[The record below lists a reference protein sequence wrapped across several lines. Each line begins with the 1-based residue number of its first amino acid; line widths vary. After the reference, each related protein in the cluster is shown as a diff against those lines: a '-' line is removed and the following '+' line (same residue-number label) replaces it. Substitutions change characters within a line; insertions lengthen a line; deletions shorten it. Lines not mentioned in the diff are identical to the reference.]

1 MHSLLRNIALIMAI
15 AATAACS
22 KKGDSGNNDPVSS
35 FTWTY
40 DGQTYTAKT
49 DTAYNSPPIYTATAP
64 VILATQGS
72 RFYAPSPELYIFL
85 TSLSP
90 GAYNFTGSGTN
101 QLHYIDPLGFDR
113 DGTGGSLNITSNSSS
128 RLAGNFS
135 ITLNN
140 GKLLTGSFSN
150 VSIRP

>member
-1 MHSLLRNIALIMAI
+1 MRITQRNITALMFI
-15 AATAACS
+15 ATIAACS
-22 KKGDSGNNDPVSS
+22 KKSDSGNNGPVSS

-40 DGQTYTAKT
+40 EGQTYTAKT
-49 DTAYNSPPIYTATAP
+49 DTAYSSPPIYTGTAP

-85 TSLSP
+85 TSLSQ

-113 DGTGGSLNITSNSSS
+113 DGVGGTLNITSNNNS

-135 ITLNN
+135 ITLTNSQV
-140 GKLLTGSFSN
+140 LTGSFSN
-150 VSIRP
+150 VPIRP